1 MIHPYYSRLSGDPL
15 LAKLFE
21 DTVPYELKQ
30 RANIPLALYTSIMN
44 QQLST
49 KVADV
54 IHKRFLNLFDGAEPT
69 PQQVVDIPSEQL
81 RVIGLSNAKVSYVKN
96 IAQFA
101 IDNGLELEKLTAM
114 SDDEIYKYVGA
125 IKGVGKWTIHILL
138 MFSLGREDVFIP
150 DDLGIQNA
158 MALIF
163 GLDKADRK
171 KLRADIITLSEQFS
185 PYRTY
190 LCVHLWQWLNKQP
203 ATKAVNK

>member
-15 LAKLFE
+15 LARIFE
-21 DTVPYELKQ
+21 DAQPYELKQ
-30 RANIPLALYTSIMN
+30 RVNIPLALYTSIIN

-54 IHKRFLNLFDGAEPT
+54 IYKRFLNLFDGAEPT

-81 RVIGLSNAKVSYVKN
+81 RAIGLSNAKVNYVKN
-96 IAQFA
+96 IARFA
-101 IDNGLELEKLTAM
+101 IDNGLDLDKLTAM
-114 SDDEIYKYVGA
+114 SDDEIYNYAGA

-138 MFSLGREDVFIP
+138 MFSLGREDIFIP

-163 GLDKADRK
+163 GLDKTDRK
-171 KLRADIITLSEQFS
+171 KLRAEIITLSEQFS

-190 LCVHLWQWLNKQP
+190 LCVHLWQWLNKQ
-203 ATKAVNK
+203 TRQ